1 MDLQSIVITEIV
13 SAVTVHSPK
22 RRRDEMKNRP
32 SYGLSLCMDGGRI
45 VYTHKGEEYV
55 EDRAHAVLLP
65 MGETY
70 SLRGEAE
77 GYFPVINFKAL
88 YPVTDRIILL
98 PVNNGEVL
106 VKCFEAL
113 QRALSSEGNRAKAFS
128 LLYEMLSELSAQKTP
143 AVLAPALRYIY
154 ESYASPD
161 IDNARLAARCNI
173 SEVYFRRLFH
183 AAFGVSPKQY
193 ILSLRLQKAK
203 RLLSEG
209 RFKISAVAR
218 ECGYE
223 SSAHFCRAFKAEL
236 GETPGAYRQKHQI
249 YNI

>member
-88 YPVTDRIILL
+88 YPD
-98 PVNNGEVL
+98 
-106 VKCFEAL
+106 
-113 QRALSSEGNRAKAFS
+113 
-128 LLYEMLSELSAQKTP
+128 
-143 AVLAPALRYIY
+143 
-154 ESYASPD
+154 
-161 IDNARLAARCNI
+161 
-173 SEVYFRRLFH
+173 FR
-183 AAFGVSPKQY
+183 
-193 ILSLRLQKAK
+193 
-203 RLLSEG
+203 
-209 RFKISAVAR
+209 
-218 ECGYE
+218 
-223 SSAHFCRAFKAEL
+223 
-236 GETPGAYRQKHQI
+236 
-249 YNI
+249 